1 MAPSFFLK
9 QFGISAIATNDENSG
24 DTVLVNDP
32 PKTKKK
38 PKISPLGFEIFE
50 DENVENVVGVS
61 ILVQVDGDPNNPSS
75 SWETISKDDDGDLVV
90 DIDIDDAIMARKFY
104 VKIGDTLVKVPDNM
118 KNIDGDADIQINATN
133 LFLSGLKL
141 SNMMQKLDEP
151 NPVPVG
157 WQVGKFLYDA
167 YGKMHYKTSTTWEE
181 MLMPIDDSFVP
192 GYYVFK

>member
-75 SWETISKDDDGDLVV
+75 SWETIFKDDDGDLVV

-151 NPVPVG
+151 NPAPVG